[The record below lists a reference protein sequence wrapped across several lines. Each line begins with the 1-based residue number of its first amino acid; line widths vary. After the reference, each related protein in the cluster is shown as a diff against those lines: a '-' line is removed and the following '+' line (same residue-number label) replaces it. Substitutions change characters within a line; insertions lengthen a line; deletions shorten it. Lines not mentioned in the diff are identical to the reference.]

1 MRLTGAPRGRSAI
14 HVPPPEFGLGFT
26 HWARGFPVPV
36 ERVERKLAAILAA
49 DVAGYSRL
57 MGVDEAGTLAQLKA
71 HRRELIDPKIAEHR
85 GRVVKTTGDG
95 ILIEFPSVVEA
106 VGCAVEVQQGMAD
119 RNADVPEDKRITFRV
134 GVNLGDII
142 IDGDDIHGDGV
153 NIAAR
158 LEALAEPGSVCLSG
172 MAHDHISGK
181 LPYSFDDRG
190 EQSLKNIARPIRVF
204 RLVFGKVAT
213 ELEGEQPVLPLP
225 DKPSIVVLPFTNM
238 SGDPEQEYFVDG
250 LTEDLITDLAK

>member
-1 MRLTGAPRGRSAI
+1 MTTATVIASISLCETSPSMYR
-14 HVPPPEFGLGFT
+14 PPLHLGQ
-26 HWARGFPVPV
+26 RGFPVPV

-49 DVAGYSRL
+49 DVVGYSRL

-106 VGCAVEVQQGMAD
+106 VSCAVEVQQGMVE

-142 IDGDDIHGDGV
+142 IDGDDIYGDGV

-158 LEALAEPGSVCLSG
+158 LEAMAEPGMVCLS
-172 MAHDHISGK
+172 AAAWDQARGK
-181 LPYSFDDRG
+181 VPFGADDLG
-190 EQSLKNIARPIRVF
+190 EHQLKNIERPVRVF
-204 RLVFGKVAT
+204 RIASGAPAT
-213 ELEGEQPVLPLP
+213 AIRKALPLP
-225 DKPSIVVLPFTNM
+225 AKPSIAVLPFENM
-238 SGDPEQEYFVDG
+238 SGDPEQ
-250 LTEDLITDLAK
+250 